1 MRAMNRNAAI
11 ALARQN
17 GFQVENGQCVF
28 SNINRGPGNVWWVD
42 IRVERAFQGVQI
54 LLYDEADG
62 TLYCLDVPGSDFR
75 KNAGD
80 FFRQDVNGA
89 DTFRIQPSASKKNF
103 MKDLRPG
110 SAGFCFYPFVKK
122 TVKVAGDEECECHVE
137 RGRRDGANARNRFD
151 ASFPSIK
158 VGIIVLALFV
168 VLRQWVTLPTGWASF
183 QTVSVSETV
192 LHFVLLYAASAGM
205 WRLVWKELHDKLFR
219 ECAKSTS
226 FHIHVLATSL
236 APLLAESFAL
246 NPALVP

>member
-1 MRAMNRNAAI
+1 M
-11 ALARQN
+11 
-17 GFQVENGQCVF
+17 
-28 SNINRGPGNVWWVD
+28 
-42 IRVERAFQGVQI
+42 
-54 LLYDEADG
+54 EA
-62 TLYCLDVPGSDFR
+62 
-75 KNAGD
+75 
-80 FFRQDVNGA
+80 GA
-89 DTFRIQPSASKKNF
+89 
-103 MKDLRPG
+103 
-110 SAGFCFYPFVKK
+110 
-122 TVKVAGDEECECHVE
+122 H
-137 RGRRDGANARNRFD
+137 NRFD

-183 QTVSVSETV
+183 QTVSVLETV

-205 WRLVWKELHDKLFR
+205 WRLVWKELHDKFFR